1 MAAGQPLNQIYNNPM
16 MIRSSDIPFD
26 GTTGT
31 AGEYVRF
38 SSPEHGV
45 VAARKTINDLYNSGQ
60 TTITDIIESVDIPSG
75 SRDDDIV
82 LVSKAM
88 GIGPNDVISPEDL
101 DSFTNSFIPAY
112 AKVLGTKGADSYWN
126 DSVLNTGKQLAQI
139 ASIREEEIED
149 IIEDNVEARNNL
161 EEIKT
166 LTTSEGLTDTHQV
179 LRKATSLDDIT
190 QNWTFLE
197 NKLDKFSNYTYLL
210 EFFCVD
216 IIEERKFH
224 ASEGF
229 NAEEISSDAWPS
241 NGINKITIAK
251 TGVSTEF
258 NIDSLQVQSIGVGN
272 ATNSRMAGTATSL
285 QFEIVQVG
293 ETSLT
298 DNLQNALVLMGYQSI
313 GTATW
318 FMKVNFIGYDSYG
331 KQEKVKATK
340 VFPFK
345 IDKLRDVPTT
355 TDERGTST
363 TLSGRIFSDEAIYD
377 HDVSTCSYPFTFKV
391 EDTLQETLDTFFT
404 ELNNNYRKSRP
415 GLGQNLCNEYT
426 WSMSEDFRNAFASGM
441 MKGGSEYTNRNMRV
455 EFSSSGNNSSEQ
467 IGTVSPGMGIYNILQ
482 DITIKSNLV
491 KDELIKEQAEFT
503 KCFKITP
510 HLIPKQN
517 GWNSV
522 SGSYAYDVEYF
533 FSYDYREVVQN
544 KLDQVNKYTKNKQQ
558 VIDYFSKNHVN
569 KIYNYQY
576 TGKNDQ
582 ILDFNISMNNKLTKL
597 YVQPADAFM
606 YEAFVKQGSGAR
618 IAIDDSNIQ
627 IINDIEQEYNQAVEI
642 QTGIQGQVDQVSD
655 EIMALT
661 DDMTAQWASSQGMT
675 LKEAGDVLATRNG
688 DEKLQLFAQ
697 GEEAV
702 FTPERKERLTEL
714 HNTLDRIQAE
724 ESSARQRERQLLAE
738 VDQVYQ
744 DVIATQLSGNTP
756 LDVADRN
763 LATAGVVRRTTSS
776 NPILLVEDI
785 DNDVISKLETST
797 FNSILATQLN
807 NPVVFNRITK
817 AYADPRKLSVIK
829 STDIESVEIARE
841 KYYESRIGMSTSM
854 INADMTI
861 KGDPYW
867 IEGYIGKPAKI
878 KEHFGEQ
885 GTDTELQILTSLNGI
900 NGCIVRSDV
909 TEGTDEFGNPILS
922 QFVSSLY
929 TVNNITSQFSG
940 GQFTQNLELS
950 KFTAAEQFDDMN
962 YLIGGEIEEPTKVQ
976 TNYTTA
982 FGHYPGRAYLN
993 TAGMVLGGETDEE
1006 KDDYNA
1012 IAEPTGAGNRGEVT
1026 ITHTESTIRTENGV
1040 IVENSTTTET
1050 ETLNVVDSDEAYTSM
1065 NIANMNAT
1073 GVFVNASIDGNG
1085 NGASAADA
1093 KQLAFTMGQL
1103 DGLCKVGERAAC
1115 TAMQTTRNDIK
1126 RIYGDASEAE
1136 AQINQQIADGDIT
1149 MSPEVV
1155 SILNDAYG
1163 TTLNIT
1169 GVDQSLVDEFD
1180 ETIESQSKAFVL
1192 PTDTSLEDLGFHNDE
1207 TVQDEIITPVEYP
1220 DWGGVPARL
1229 LNDGYVP
1236 LMSDPA
1242 VEVVNAETSLDTDN
1256 KKIII
1261 PEGVYPPSVLAQGRT
1276 LYLPEVEAGTYTAK
1290 ELKARETIQNEI
1302 NDIMRGSETL
1312 DDLTE
1317 IQYTRIKQLE
1327 QGIITLDE
1335 AVNTGFRGDLN
1346 TSVKTRE
1353 YEQRLMDL
1361 KVEESELKQDLDGTY
1376 FNWWGRDRDTERL
1389 IEVQSEM
1396 SAIQHGMESSKVST
1410 VASIDKGDGAKP
1422 TIITEAANTIP
1433 LNDSGSVDVEEIS
1446 VIVQHDPSDND
1457 AQTTW
1462 NGHVAGQDDAVID
1475 THNVILPS
1483 QLADSNLPVSSN
1495 QIEQYQQAHK
1505 IYEGMMTHTDN
1516 VPFITVTE
1524 EDGYQY
1530 QIRDFDNIP
1539 DITYIDANGTTQTI
1553 TNPSAYFGF
1562 NSSDGADSYPVS
1574 MGDYDKLKTD
1584 IATLFPDVEVGV
1596 PPQTANE
1603 NAKAQT
1609 SEGLVIEI
1617 QSDRFYIKR

>member
-1 MAAGQPLNQIYNNPM
+1 M
-16 MIRSSDIPFD
+16 
-26 GTTGT
+26 
-31 AGEYVRF
+31 
-38 SSPEHGV
+38 
-45 VAARKTINDLYNSGQ
+45 
-60 TTITDIIESVDIPSG
+60 
-75 SRDDDIV
+75 
-82 LVSKAM
+82 
-88 GIGPNDVISPEDL
+88 
-101 DSFTNSFIPAY
+101 
-112 AKVLGTKGADSYWN
+112 
-126 DSVLNTGKQLAQI
+126 
-139 ASIREEEIED
+139 
-149 IIEDNVEARNNL
+149 
-161 EEIKT
+161 
-166 LTTSEGLTDTHQV
+166 
-179 LRKATSLDDIT
+179 
-190 QNWTFLE
+190 
-197 NKLDKFSNYTYLL
+197 
-210 EFFCVD
+210 
-216 IIEERKFH
+216 
-224 ASEGF
+224 
-229 NAEEISSDAWPS
+229 
-241 NGINKITIAK
+241 
-251 TGVSTEF
+251 
-258 NIDSLQVQSIGVGN
+258 
-272 ATNSRMAGTATSL
+272 
-285 QFEIVQVG
+285 
-293 ETSLT
+293 
-298 DNLQNALVLMGYQSI
+298 
-313 GTATW
+313 
-318 FMKVNFIGYDSYG
+318 
-331 KQEKVKATK
+331 
-340 VFPFK
+340 
-345 IDKLRDVPTT
+345 
-355 TDERGTST
+355 
-363 TLSGRIFSDEAIYD
+363 
-377 HDVSTCSYPFTFKV
+377 
-391 EDTLQETLDTFFT
+391 
-404 ELNNNYRKSRP
+404 
-415 GLGQNLCNEYT
+415 
-426 WSMSEDFRNAFASGM
+426 
-441 MKGGSEYTNRNMRV
+441 
-455 EFSSSGNNSSEQ
+455 
-467 IGTVSPGMGIYNILQ
+467 
-482 DITIKSNLV
+482 
-491 KDELIKEQAEFT
+491 
-503 KCFKITP
+503 
-510 HLIPKQN
+510 IPKQN

-597 YVQPADAFM
+597 YVQPSDAFM

-627 IINDIEQEYNQAVEI
+627 IINDIEKEYNQAVEI

-655 EIMALT
+655 EIMSLT
-661 DDMTAQWASSQGMT
+661 DDMTAQWASSQGMSM
-675 LKEAGDVLATRNG
+675 KEAGDVLATRTG

-724 ESSARQRERQLLAE
+724 DTSARQRERQLLAE

-763 LATAGVVRRTTSS
+763 LATAGVVRRATSS

-829 STDIESVEIARE
+829 STDIENVEIARE
-841 KYYESRIGMSTSM
+841 KYYESRIGMSSSM

-885 GTDTELQILTSLNGI
+885 GTDIELQILTSLNGI

-922 QFVSSLY
+922 QFISSLY
-929 TVNNITSQFSG
+929 TVNNITSQFSS

-962 YLIGGEIEEPTKVQ
+962 YLIGGEIEEPAKVQ

-993 TAGMVLGGETDEE
+993 TAGMVLGGETGEE

-1012 IAEPTGAGNRGEVT
+1012 IAQPTGAGNQGEVT

-1073 GVFVNASIDGNG
+1073 GVFVNASTDGNG

-1103 DGLCKVGERAAC
+1103 DGLCKVGEVAAC
-1115 TAMQTTRNDIK
+1115 NAMQTTRNDIR

-1169 GVDQSLVDEFD
+1169 GVNQTLVDEFD
-1180 ETIESQSKAFVL
+1180 ETKESQSKAFVL

-1256 KKIII
+1256 KKIVI

-1327 QGIITLDE
+1327 KGIITLDE

-1361 KVEESELKQDLDGTY
+1361 KVDESRLQQDLEGTY

-1433 LNDSGSVDVEEIS
+1433 LNDDGSVDVEEIS

-1462 NGHVAGQDDAVID
+1462 NGHVSGQNDAVID

-1539 DITYIDANGTTQTI
+1539 DITYVDANGTTQTI

-1574 MGDYDKLKTD
+1574 LGDYDKLKTD
-1584 IATLFPDVEVGV
+1584 IAMLFPDVEVGV
-1596 PPQTANE
+1596 PPQTENE
-1603 NAKAQT
+1603 KAKAKT
-1609 SEGLVIEI
+1609 SAGTVIEI
-1617 QSDRFYIKR
+1617 QPDRFYIKR